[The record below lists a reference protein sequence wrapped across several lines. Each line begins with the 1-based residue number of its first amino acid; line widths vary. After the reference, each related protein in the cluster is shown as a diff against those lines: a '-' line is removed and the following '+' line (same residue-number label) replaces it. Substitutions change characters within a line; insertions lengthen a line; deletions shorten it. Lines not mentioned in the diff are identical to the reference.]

1 MEEKFEKDEVDLMA
15 LDEVDEEADICEAAN
30 ELTKVLDSE
39 NEAEKFVFE
48 KPTLAMTKH
57 IRPLY
62 ITAMIGTQKVNKILV
77 DNGAAIN
84 ITPKT
89 TLRKLKQSTYTIT
102 SSSVVI
108 TSFAEERRKAE
119 AVVTVHVTV
128 GSRVCETC
136 FFVVRTGSSYN
147 ALLGRDWIHANKCVP
162 SSMYQHLQIL
172 DDGNNVQ
179 IITADPCPFNAEI
192 HNAES

>member
-1 MEEKFEKDEVDLMA
+1 
-15 LDEVDEEADICEAAN
+15 
-30 ELTKVLDSE
+30 
-39 NEAEKFVFE
+39 
-48 KPTLAMTKH
+48 MTKH

-84 ITPKT
+84 IMPKA
-89 TLRKLKQSTYTIT
+89 TLKKWKQSTYTIT
-102 SSSVVI
+102 SSSIII
-108 TSFAEERRKAE
+108 TGFVGERKKVE

-136 FFVVRTGSSYN
+136 FFMVRTGSSYN

-162 SSMYQHLQIL
+162 SSMHQHL
-172 DDGNNVQ
+172 
-179 IITADPCPFNAEI
+179 
-192 HNAES
+192 

>member
-1 MEEKFEKDEVDLMA
+1 MA
-15 LDEVDEEADICEAAN
+15 LDEAEICEA
-30 ELTKVLDSE
+30 EGQLTKVPSSGE
-39 NEAEKFVFE
+39 EAEKFIFE

-84 ITPKT
+84 IMPKA

-108 TSFAEERRKAE
+108 TSFAGERKKAE
-119 AVVTVHVTV
+119 AVTT
-128 GSRVCETC
+128 RNL
-136 FFVVRTGSSYN
+136 R
-147 ALLGRDWIHANKCVP
+147 P
-162 SSMYQHLQIL
+162 SLS
-172 DDGNNVQ
+172 
-179 IITADPCPFNAEI
+179 
-192 HNAES
+192 

>member
-1 MEEKFEKDEVDLMA
+1 MEEKFKREEDDLMA
-15 LDEVDEEADICEAAN
+15 LNEVEIEAKICEAEGELAKVIDSDN
-30 ELTKVLDSE
+30 ETE
-39 NEAEKFVFE
+39 RFVFE

-57 IRPLY
+57 IKPLY

-84 ITPKT
+84 IMPKV
-89 TLRKLKQSTYTIT
+89 TLKKLKQSTYTIT

-108 TSFAEERRKAE
+108 TGFAGERRKAE

-136 FFVVRTGSSYN
+136 FFVIRTGSSYN

-162 SSMYQHLQIL
+162 SLMHQHLQM
-172 DDGNNVQ
+172 Q
-179 IITADPCPFNAEI
+179 IGRA
-192 HNAES
+192 HV

>member
-1 MEEKFEKDEVDLMA
+1 MEEEFKKEEDDLMA
-15 LDEVDEEADICEAAN
+15 LDKAEIEAQICEAEGKLAKVSSSEEEAD
-30 ELTKVLDSE
+30 
-39 NEAEKFVFE
+39 KFIFE

-84 ITPKT
+84 IMPKA

-102 SSSVVI
+102 SSLVVI
-108 TSFAEERRKAE
+108 TGFAGERRKAE
-119 AVVTVHVTV
+119 AVVTVHVIV
-128 GSRVCETC
+128 GLRVCETC

-147 ALLGRDWIHANKCVP
+147 ALLGRDWIHANKCV
-162 SSMYQHLQIL
+162 SFSMHQQHLQML
-172 DDGNNVQ
+172 DEGDNVQ
-179 IITADPCPFNAEI
+179 IIIIN
-192 HNAES
+192 